1 VSPLLVAL
9 VVAALGLAFW
19 IAPFPPKAQEAGR
32 WLFMCGVV
40 FALLAQRGG
49 LS

>member
-1 VSPLLVAL
+1 MSPLLVAL
-9 VVAALGLAFW
+9 IVAVVGSVLWA
-19 IAPFPPKAQEAGR
+19 IPFPAPLNEAGR